1 MNMRALQKAW
11 PELAVAVATLIIV
24 RLLDGG
30 VIESGGLYW
39 ALLQARRMLRDLHE
53 GAPA

>member
-1 MNMRALQKAW
+1 MNKRALYKAL
-11 PELAVAVATLIIV
+11 PELGIAIATLV
-24 RLLDGG
+24 VAKMLDAG
-30 VIESGGLYW
+30 VVESGGLYW